1 MANQKAVK
9 ALNDSIDA
17 AKKAQRDL
25 LAAKQHIDAAIAA
38 DPSLALEPKLGQAK
52 MSYND
57 ASLKAGEGIA
67 SVQEVLAPPPN

>member
-9 ALNDSIDA
+9 ALNDSIGA

-38 DPSLALEPKLGQAK
+38 DPSLASNSNLSDAK
-52 MSYND
+52 EFYSE
-57 ASLKAGEGIA
+57 ASIITDSGIE
-67 SVQEVLAPPPN
+67 SVQAVLAPPD